1 MKNLVRGIAVVL
13 AGVLSVFAVQQG
25 IRRLYR
31 GMGGHYIELPPHGE
45 NTEI

>member
-1 MKNLVRGIAVVL
+1 MKMVGRVIAIVL

-31 GMGGHYIELPPHGE
+31 GFGGHYITLPPYE
-45 NTEI
+45 EAQN